1 MRTICCQQN
10 DFRLFLN
17 SYTSLKILRF
27 GVTFDRTSKV
37 HFGRNV
43 LGSSTQEAF
52 YISLNGVGVVISLK
66 SSWEDGENCKL
77 SGLTLRSCVGCFG
90 FVFMVA
96 LFTAFTFIVYS
107 NHSSQKPSPPTLLPP
122 SSKSKPQQAASI
134 VHYSIVSP
142 SSSCKSSPTGLSIMQ
157 PIKGIFYWDFHLS
170 HSV

>member
-66 SSWEDGENCKL
+66 SS
-77 SGLTLRSCVGCFG
+77 
-90 FVFMVA
+90 
-96 LFTAFTFIVYS
+96 
-107 NHSSQKPSPPTLLPP
+107 
-122 SSKSKPQQAASI
+122 
-134 VHYSIVSP
+134 
-142 SSSCKSSPTGLSIMQ
+142 
-157 PIKGIFYWDFHLS
+157 
-170 HSV
+170 